1 VIRGLAAA
9 LVILLVFT
17 AGTAVAARDVAT
29 PAAEAHVCSAADR
42 KFIETARVNL
52 PAFATW
58 RDDYLASAIDHGT
71 FGSVARETAVLVV
84 ERTAPQDHSLQQARL
99 LIGAMLAEFQRA
111 AAVRETGGLAA
122 HELLHAQQLGGTLR
136 GHFAGVA
143 PGLGAVGCDIS
154 SLFLI

>member
-1 VIRGLAAA
+1 MIRGLAAA

-42 KFIETARVNL
+42 KFIEAARVNL

-58 RDDYLASAIDHGT
+58 RDDYLASAVDHGT
-71 FGSVARETAVLVV
+71 FGSVARETAILM
-84 ERTAPQDHSLQQARL
+84 ERTAPQDRSLQQARL
-99 LIGAMLAEFQRA
+99 LVSAMLAEFQRA

-122 HELLHAQQLGGTLR
+122 QELLHAQQLDGTLR
-136 GHFAGVA
+136 GHFAGIA

-154 SLFLI
+154 SLFVI